1 MGAQLK
7 TGSVQKKLEKLARRF
22 DTEAKEVEIGVTD
35 ATVAPYATYDEFGWV
50 QRVTKKQAKWFI
62 QQGVS
67 KPPKEGSS
75 LVNPPRPFLRGTLAA
90 EGGKWRKTLG
100 TALKRSMSPTKALT
114 IVGIEASQDV
124 REAIRTGG
132 TKDGKFPDRAE
143 MTMELIKP
151 AKEKQRKGKNRSS
164 TATATSKQPLVL
176 TGKLLNSISFEVK

>member
-35 ATVAPYATYDEFGWV
+35 ATVAPYATYAEFGWV
-50 QRVTKKQAKWFI
+50 QRVTNKQAKWFI
-62 QQGVS
+62 QQRVS

-75 LVNPPRPFLRGTLAA
+75 LVNPPRPFLRGTLAT
-90 EGGKWRKTLG
+90 EGGKWRKTLAD
-100 TALKRSMSPTKALT
+100 ALKNTMSPAKALT
-114 IVGIEASQDV
+114 IVGMEASQDV

-151 AKEKQRKGKNRSS
+151 SKEKQRKGKNRSS